1 MKIQTVFFIFLIL
14 ITKPIGLKN
23 NEAYSISE
31 FGDRQEKAVS
41 DIHKIEPLGNKKLK
55 IEAKATDEEVCLAQ
69 ILYSESKNKTHWVY
83 LGWSAR
89 NRVDLIF
96 RGHTYCKV
104 ANWPSQFSAI
114 SLKSDPGHTKIK
126 TIHRSYLKG
135 ILSSTDT
142 KLWESAIQVGRI
154 IINADSA
161 LNPVPDAVYFWYIP
175 AYESGNINWPSWAK
189 GKVAP
194 YVLRKP
200 NSKDI
205 SWAFYRQIDIA

>member
-1 MKIQTVFFIFLIL
+1 MKIQTGFFIFLLL
-14 ITKPIGLKN
+14 IATIGLTN
-23 NEAYSISE
+23 NKAYSNSE
-31 FGDRQEKAVS
+31 FGETVQNIVA
-41 DIHKIEPLGNKKLK
+41 DIQKIEPLGNKKLK
-55 IEAKATDEEVCLAQ
+55 IEAKATDEEICLAQ
-69 ILYSESKNKTHWVY
+69 ILFSESKNKTHWVY

-89 NRVDLIF
+89 NRVDLNF

-114 SLKSDPGHTKIK
+114 SLTSDPSHTKIK

-135 ILSSTDT
+135 NLSSTDNQI
-142 KLWESAIQVGRI
+142 WESAIQVGRTI
-154 IINADSA
+154 ITADSA
-161 LNPVPDAVYFWYIP
+161 LNPVPDAIYFWYIP
-175 AYESGNINWPSWAK
+175 AYETGNINWPSWAK

-200 NSKDI
+200 NSKDV